1 MFFAKIWLVK
11 IFSFFPDPLFLA
23 HVIHGKLYQNVT
35 VIIYQSNKL
44 FLRSAQGGR
53 SYRSSKSSIEREQ
66 EASTDATDA
75 KSTSDPKGTSQ
86 VDPQKKKAKY
96 RQFRC
101 KTWKLEPGI
110 RLLGLLG
117 TRVDPVS
124 IDWVLEKLGFT
135 HASLT
140 IPKWIQRGAMDPM
153 DIALSLLLR
162 RLLAEMQVTDEGD
175 KE

>member
-1 MFFAKIWLVK
+1 MRHPVGRIL
-11 IFSFFPDPLFLA
+11 PQL
-23 HVIHGKLYQNVT
+23 GCNYE
-35 VIIYQSNKL
+35 IYVPVL
-44 FLRSAQGGR
+44 AQGGR
-53 SYRSSKSSIEREQ
+53 SYRSSKSTIEREQ
-66 EASTDATDA
+66 EASVDSTDS
-75 KSTSDPKGTSQ
+75 KNTSDSKGTNQ